1 MQDIPQEKIKMVT
14 YAEIDVQLQGRN
26 RESRKYANN
35 TYWQRR
41 GENIAL
47 KLHNTDI
54 VTLYQN
60 GDMTLNTG
68 GWYTVTTKERINRVL
83 PRVFYLNQEKGRWFI
98 SNRLDDATYVYMDGM
113 RITSE
118 WDVEGAGIYEPKADK
133 SLREKVRKYAN
144 LCTSEIPLEMPSG
157 GDCWMCSFKS
167 QDGKILGDTTD
178 SEHLDSHM
186 EEGYVVPSLVWNALV
201 EAGYSPDK
209 QIAHSIAFGSPNFE
223 SYLATGSDM
232 VNRAVYKYVLLRKGI
247 VAR

>member
-1 MQDIPQEKIKMVT
+1 MVT
-14 YAEIDVQLQGRN
+14 YAEIDAQLQGRN

-54 VTLYQN
+54 VTLYPT

-68 GWYTVTTKERINRVL
+68 GWYTVTTKERINRAL
-83 PRVFYLNQEKGRWFI
+83 PRVFYLHQEKGRWFVV
-98 SNRLDDATYVYMDGM
+98 NRLDDETYVFMDGM

-118 WDVEGAGIYEPKADK
+118 WKVEGSGIYEPKADK
-133 SLREKVRKYAN
+133 AIREKVRRYAN

-157 GDCWMCSFKS
+157 GDCWSCSFRT
-167 QDGKILGDTTD
+167 QEGKALGDTFGD
-178 SEHLDSHM
+178 DHLDHHM
-186 EEGYVVPSLVWNALV
+186 DEGYVVPSLVWNAL
-201 EAGYSPDK
+201 EESGYEPNK
-209 QIAHSIAFGSPNFE
+209 HIAHSIAFGSPNFE
-223 SYLATGSDM
+223 SYLDMGSDM

-247 VAR
+247 IAK